1 MMPSEA
7 PVAVQKSG
15 LVLLPSQVLRT
26 IHHGRA
32 CSSKH
37 GPRGSSCDG
46 LRGTK
51 TTLIAAPECQ
61 TAALVIPA
69 LRAEGIVLRSTSC
82 FTSVRLNAANGA
94 GGNALSAR

>member
-7 PVAVQKSG
+7 PVAVQESG
-15 LVLLPSQVLRT
+15 WGLLPSQALRT
-26 IHHGRA
+26 IHHGTA
-32 CSSKH
+32 CPSWH

-69 LRAEGIVLRSTSC
+69 LACRGHCAP
-82 FTSVRLNAANGA
+82 
-94 GGNALSAR
+94 